1 MKKVR
6 FSGMGESR
14 QGRVAWV
21 AAVPASPP
29 PLHSLHTSLESLQRD
44 HGFSPLPQ
52 PLFFPPANPPSSRQA
67 CWLAP
72 AEPTAR
78 GSRGQTRSN
87 CAENV
92 GHSTIPQFFFS
103 VLALRYPSAVHLQ
116 CGPLSRQIRRRGTE
130 QKREKKAEKKP
141 AKVSGGVGVVKNLAI
156 EAGHAPADEGR
167 ARGAAFPG
175 TSEGRD
181 ALQGGQGQ
189 GQGPALAFD

>member
-44 HGFSPLPQ
+44 HGF
-52 PLFFPPANPPSSRQA
+52 PPSSRQA

-130 QKREKKAEKKP
+130 QKREKKRKKTRQGQRWCGGC
-141 AKVSGGVGVVKNLAI
+141 KKSGYRSR
-156 EAGHAPADEGR
+156 PR
-167 ARGAAFPG
+167 PRRRGQ
-175 TSEGRD
+175 SEGRCIPRD
-181 ALQGGQGQ
+181 ERGARCTAGRA
-189 GQGPALAFD
+189 GPRAGPSPCIRLASPF